1 MIIIMKMITIIV
13 DNNDN
18 TCNNNKNHL
27 FEVKNYMQ

>member
-1 MIIIMKMITIIV
+1 MIMIIKIITIIV

-27 FEVKNYMQ
+27 FEVTNYLH